1 MENKNI
7 NKTPRNNKDKSPPNG
22 GAAVKDKKAPALV
35 RCCLH
40 SSHPWESTK

>member
-22 GAAVKDKKAPALV
+22 GS
-35 RCCLH
+35 RQGQE
-40 SSHPWESTK
+40 SHLL